1 MLQKQSLISMLRLQ
15 DEINVLIDPCW
26 RATGNNFLRAAMM
39 EASEA
44 VDHHGWKWW
53 KHQQMDLAQLQLELV
68 DIWHFLLSDWIC
80 KSGPLT
86 LDQLADEIMSTI
98 VERDCIVLDGKS
110 YLLGEISNLLDK
122 LQLQVGL
129 YACGRSDAGLFGNI
143 MANCGMTWDN
153 LTRQYIGKNA
163 LNIFRQRH
171 GYKSGTY
178 QKIWFG
184 KEDNEHMMA
193 ITASMDMAAPD
204 AAENL
209 IEALGEVYLDVLA
222 SLSQAKSSAV

>member
-15 DEINVLIDPCW
+15 DEINALIDPCW

-68 DIWHFLLSDWIC
+68 DIWHFLLSDWIA
-80 KSGPLT
+80 KSRGQT
-86 LDQLADEIMSTI
+86 FDDLAASVLWDMVARNS
-98 VERDCIVLDGKS
+98 VVLDGRT
-110 YLLGEISNLLDK
+110 YLLNEMSLLDK
-122 LQLQVGL
+122 LHLQVGL
-129 YACGRSDAGLFGNI
+129 YACGRSDAGLLGNI
-143 MANCGMTWDN
+143 MDACGMSWDN

-193 ITASMDMAAPD
+193 IAASMDMTAPD

-222 SLSQAKSSAV
+222 SLSQAKSSPL